1 MKAKLKEIF
10 KKYILPVILAIV
22 ALAVVCAD
30 ISIVILLA
38 SAIFY
43 IAIVAIVMLIIF
55 VVARKIYFKFKKRR

>member
-10 KKYILPVILAIV
+10 RKYILPIILAIV
-22 ALAVVCAD
+22 ALAVVCVA

-43 IAIVAIVMLIIF
+43 IAIVAIVMLVKF
-55 VVARKIYFKFKKRR
+55 VAARKIYFKFKKRR